1 MSGFRGCGAI
11 ATTVS
16 LCFPQAVTESRR
28 QHSTQ
33 ARSAKVIE
41 VSPGM
46 CVRASYTTGTHR
58 GVSSVL
64 PWLTAAV
71 AEAWRSP
78 SARHNPGPDRP
89 ARPLACHG
97 HTALPLADLRAAVRQ
112 EFLVRDRRND
122 LDGHVGGWHSET
134 PTCRI
139 ASPALGGLPVVEHGD
154 RDLVACQGNG

>member
-33 ARSAKVIE
+33 ARSAKVME
-41 VSPGM
+41 VSSGM
-46 CVRASYTTGTHR
+46 RVQARYTTARTEGCQACLCGSQPPSQRR
-58 GVSSVL
+58 GV
-64 PWLTAAV
+64 
-71 AEAWRSP
+71 
-78 SARHNPGPDRP
+78 ARQLDITQAPDRP

-97 HTALPLADLRAAVRQ
+97 HTALPVGDLRAAVRQ

-122 LDGHVGGWHSET
+122 LDGPVAGWASE
-134 PTCRI
+134 
-139 ASPALGGLPVVEHGD
+139 A
-154 RDLVACQGNG
+154 